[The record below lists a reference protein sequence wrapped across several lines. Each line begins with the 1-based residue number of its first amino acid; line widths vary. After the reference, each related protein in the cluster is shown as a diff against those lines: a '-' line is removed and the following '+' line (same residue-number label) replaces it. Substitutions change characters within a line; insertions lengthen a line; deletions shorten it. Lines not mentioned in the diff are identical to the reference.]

1 MLFRG
6 KLSLIIIILILG
18 LRTPFSFAQGF
29 VEERFVYDSRGRR
42 DPFVPLV
49 DKDSPGGI
57 RRSFLP
63 PQIKVRLPV
72 ELKVEGILSRSGEY
86 FAIIN
91 GQIKKRGEDIE
102 RIKIKEIEKDKVI
115 LFYEGREFIS
125 FLRKE
130 KEK

>member
-1 MLFRG
+1 MRFR
-6 KLSLIIIILILG
+6 LLLLMIISIFV

-29 VEERFVYDSRGRR
+29 AEERFIYDSRGRR
-42 DPFVPLV
+42 DPFIPLV
-49 DKDSPGGI
+49 DKDSPEGI

-63 PQIKVRLPV
+63 PQIKVKIPV
-72 ELKVEGILSRSGEY
+72 TLEVQGILSKSGEW

-91 GQIKKRGEDIE
+91 GQIKKKGEDISG
-102 RIKIKEIEKDKVI
+102 IKIKEIKKDRVI